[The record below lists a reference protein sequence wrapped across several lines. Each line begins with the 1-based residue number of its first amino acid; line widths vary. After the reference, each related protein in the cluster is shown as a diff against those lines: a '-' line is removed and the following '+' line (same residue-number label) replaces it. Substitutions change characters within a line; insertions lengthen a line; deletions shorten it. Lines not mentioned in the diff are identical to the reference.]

1 MSYDTADRSDY
12 GARRTFMLIAV
23 EGLDGSGKSTLV
35 RSLADALAE
44 RRSVLMARPARQSIQ
59 ILRDLTGDDG
69 NGPTLYQE
77 HSPPDFRHA
86 AYILETAVQFRYLAD
101 HYSAH
106 DIVIFDR
113 WTQTWCVYCSE
124 PTEYRAWLQRL
135 CGVIPEPDVLFY
147 VRVDPQIAAER
158 LTARGDR
165 WARVYSPGQ
174 LTAKLTSLFERYETV
189 LHGTEAV
196 VLDGLLSPEEVLRSA
211 LSVVTKLRGDE

>member
-1 MSYDTADRSDY
+1 MPMSYDTAERSDY

-113 WTQTWCVYCSE
+113 WTQTWCVYCSSH
-124 PTEYRAWLQRL
+124 
-135 CGVIPEPDVLFY
+135 GVPSV
-147 VRVDPQIAAER
+147 A
-158 LTARGDR
+158 T
-165 WARVYSPGQ
+165 
-174 LTAKLTSLFERYETV
+174 
-189 LHGTEAV
+189 AV
-196 VLDGLLSPEEVLRSA
+196 VRRHSRARRPVLCARRSA
-211 LSVVTKLRGDE
+211 DRSRATDCPRRPLGGSTRQVNSPPS